1 MTPNVQLCTPED
13 SNRAAAEAM
22 AALDVGL
29 LPAAENDRLVGM
41 ISDRDIAT
49 HRVVIGRGPD
59 MPVRDVMTADV
70 KYCFEDQ
77 EIDEVPPQSRS
88 AVDNMRA
95 PLVYGRALDGS
106 ALGTPIWQTF
116 CRGSWEP
123 ATDHE
128 TKRTK
133 ISAAHEDIRNE

>member
-13 SNRAAAEAM
+13 SNRDAAEAM

-49 HRVVIGRGPD
+49 HRVVMGRGPD

-77 EIDEVPPQSRS
+77 EIDESR
-88 AVDNMRA
+88 
-95 PLVYGRALDGS
+95 
-106 ALGTPIWQTF
+106 T
-116 CRGSWEP
+116 
-123 ATDHE
+123 
-128 TKRTK
+128 
-133 ISAAHEDIRNE
+133 

>member
-1 MTPNVQLCTPED
+1 MQEMLGVRSHGTDRYTSGRALEQTRARRLLKMTPNVQLCTPED

-49 HRVVIGRGPD
+49 HRVVMGRGPD

-77 EIDEVPPQSRS
+77 EIDEVPS
-88 AVDNMRA
+88 
-95 PLVYGRALDGS
+95 GRAIGVQL
-106 ALGTPIWQTF
+106 ALPL
-116 CRGSWEP
+116 RGF
-123 ATDHE
+123 
-128 TKRTK
+128 
-133 ISAAHEDIRNE
+133 